1 MRPIVHWLMESFA
14 VSGRRACRLMHFS
27 RGSFWYKKVPR
38 DERALIVR
46 LRDLAFARVRFGYR
60 RLTVLL
66 QREGWKVGCR
76 RVKRLYRAEGLM
88 VRTKGRKKRA
98 SHLRVPLAT
107 ATAANQR
114 WSMDFVTE
122 RLENGRYFRILTLI
136 DQFTRECLVLWADAS
151 LTGQKVVFS
160 LQKLM
165 ASRPLPLAI
174 TVDNGAEFC
183 SRAMDAWAYQTGV
196 KLDFIRPGRPV
207 ENGFVESFN
216 GRLRDECLNVNLF
229 FDLAD
234 VREKLE
240 SWRHDYNTLRPHGSL
255 GHLPPAEY
263 AQRAMQS
270 QSISSSTSGK
280 LTLPLAR

>member
-1 MRPIVHWLMESFA
+1 MAETFA
-14 VSGRRACRLMHFS
+14 VSSRRACRLLQFS
-27 RGSFWYKKVPR
+27 RGSFYYHKIVR
-38 DERALIVR
+38 DERALIIR
-46 LRDLAFARVRFGYR
+46 LRDLAFSRVRFGYR
-60 RLTVLL
+60 RLAIMLK
-66 QREGWKVGCR
+66 REGWKVGMR
-76 RVKRLYRAEGLM
+76 HVHRLYRAEGLS
-88 VRTKGRKKRA
+88 VRNKHRRKRA
-98 SHLRVPLAT
+98 SQMWVPLGSAT
-107 ATAANQR
+107 ATNQR

-136 DQFTRECLVLWADAS
+136 DQFSRECLELWADVS
-151 LTGQKVVFS
+151 MTGQKVSFC
-160 LQKLM
+160 LQRL
-165 ASRPLPLAI
+165 AETRGLPKAI

-229 FDLAD
+229 FSLVD

-263 AQRAMQS
+263 AQRAMRS
-270 QSISSSTSGK
+270 QSETSSTSEK

>member
-1 MRPIVHWLMESFA
+1 MAETFA
-14 VSGRRACRLMHFS
+14 VSDRRACRLLKFS
-27 RGSFWYKKVPR
+27 RGSFWYTHVVR

-46 LRDLAFARVRFGYR
+46 LRDLAFSRVRFGYR
-60 RLTVLL
+60 RLAILL
-66 QREGWKVGCR
+66 KREGWIVGVR
-76 RVKRLYRAEGLM
+76 RVYRLYRTEGLM

-151 LTGQKVVFS
+151 LTGQKVVFC
-160 LQKLM
+160 LQKL
-165 ASRPLPLAI
+165 AANRKLPLAI

-229 FDLAD
+229 FSLDD

-263 AQRAMQS
+263 AQRAMRS
-270 QSISSSTSGK
+270 QSETSSTSEN

>member
-1 MRPIVHWLMESFA
+1 MV
-14 VSGRRACRLMHFS
+14 
-27 RGSFWYKKVPR
+27 R
-38 DERALIVR
+38 DERALIIR

-66 QREGWKVGCR
+66 QREGWKVGRR
-76 RVKRLYRAEGLM
+76 RVQRLYQAEGLM
-88 VRTKGRKKRA
+88 VRTKHRKKRVA
-98 SHLRVPLAT
+98 QLRVPLAT
-107 ATAANQR
+107 ATAVNQR

-122 RLENGRYFRILTLI
+122 RLENGRYFRVLTI
-136 DQFTRECLVLWADAS
+136 VDQFTRECPLLWADVS
-151 LTGQKVVFS
+151 LTGQKVVFC
-160 LQKLM
+160 LQRL
-165 ASRPLPLAI
+165 AATRGLPRVI

-229 FDLAD
+229 FSLPD
-234 VREKLE
+234 VRDKLE
-240 SWRHDYNTLRPHGSL
+240 SWRHDYNTIRPHGSL
-255 GHLPPAEY
+255 GDLPPAEY
-263 AQRAMQS
+263 AQRATWTLS
-270 QSISSSTSGK
+270 ETASTSEK

>member
-1 MRPIVHWLMESFA
+1 MESFA
-14 VSGRRACRLMHFS
+14 VSGRRACRLLEFS
-27 RGSFWYKKVPR
+27 RASFWYTRVVR
-38 DERALIVR
+38 DERALIIR
-46 LRDLAFARVRFGYR
+46 LRDLAFSRVRFGYR
-60 RLTVLL
+60 RLTILL
-66 QREGWKVGCR
+66 QREGWKVGR
-76 RVKRLYRAEGLM
+76 RRIQRIYRSEGLM
-88 VRTKGRKKRA
+88 VRTQHRRKRA
-98 SHLRVPLAT
+98 SQVRVPLAT

-136 DQFTRECLVLWADAS
+136 DQFSRECLQLWADVS
-151 LTGQKVVFS
+151 LTGQKVVFC
-160 LQKLM
+160 LQRL
-165 ASRPLPLAI
+165 AATRGLPLAI

-196 KLDFIRPGRPV
+196 KLDFIRPGQPV

-229 FDLAD
+229 FSLED

-240 SWRHDYNTLRPHGSL
+240 SWRQDYNTIRPHGAL

-263 AQRAMQS
+263 ARRAMQS
-270 QSISSSTSGK
+270 QSEKPSTSEK
-280 LTLPLAR
+280 LTRQLVRRA

>member
-1 MRPIVHWLMESFA
+1 MESFS
-14 VSGRRACRLMHFS
+14 VSGRRACRLMHFPRS
-27 RGSFWYKKVPR
+27 SYWYTGVVR
-38 DERALIVR
+38 DERALIIR

-66 QREGWKVGCR
+66 QREGWKVGRR
-76 RVKRLYRAEGLM
+76 RVQRLYQTEGLM
-88 VRTKGRKKRA
+88 VRTKHRRKRA
-98 SHLRVPLAT
+98 SQLRVPLAT
-107 ATAANQR
+107 ATAADQR

-136 DQFTRECLVLWADAS
+136 DQFTRESLLLWADVS
-151 LTGQKVVFS
+151 LTGQKVVFC
-160 LQKLM
+160 LQRL
-165 ASRPLPLAI
+165 AATRGLPVAI

-183 SRAMDAWAYQTGV
+183 SRAMDAWACQTGV
-196 KLDFIRPGRPV
+196 KLDFIRPGRPA

-229 FDLAD
+229 FSLSD

-240 SWRHDYNTLRPHGSL
+240 SWRHDYNTVRPHGSL

-263 AQRAMQS
+263 AQRAMRTLS
-270 QSISSSTSGK
+270 ETSSTSEK

>member
-1 MRPIVHWLMESFA
+1 MAETFA
-14 VSGRRACRLMHFS
+14 VSDRRACRLLKFS
-27 RGSFWYKKVPR
+27 RGSFWYTKVPR

-46 LRDLAFARVRFGYR
+46 LRDLVFARVRFGYR
-60 RLTVLL
+60 RLAILL
-66 QREGWKVGCR
+66 KREGWAIGVR
-76 RVKRLYRAEGLM
+76 RVYRLYRTEGLM

-98 SHLRVPLAT
+98 SQLRVPLAT

-160 LQKLM
+160 LQRLT

-229 FDLAD
+229 FDLSD

-263 AQRAMQS
+263 AQRAMRS
-270 QSISSSTSGK
+270 QSETSSTSEK